1 MSLRLAEQGRQVV
14 QRIKEIEDLG
24 EDTGW
29 VILATEDEAL
39 CRSAAWKI
47 LPEYMQT
54 KYLSRVAVLERSRPG
69 VKAHIYRTDG
79 REVLFLPVPKEEL
92 EAVLT
97 YYRLVPFAQD
107 VIVVSLAEPFA
118 CPGWIGR
125 FGITAEQYVRD
136 ALFFGTPVSWMWW
149 NAADS
154 IRAAV
159 QNAGEE
165 LRNRR
170 IFLYGWTRYA
180 GDICSALTENGL
192 TVSGLVDSSPEKDGW
207 EPIPGLR
214 CTLPEKALYPRDDDT
229 VVVIVSKYA
238 REMRGRLASL
248 GYGKAQ
254 ILELPVSGNTGSSL
268 DISRETLEREFQTV
282 CRGVEVRRNLPEGK
296 LIPSLGGTGDVYWL
310 CSLLNGYLRST
321 GINEYT
327 LLLEDKKGLDSYRR
341 VAALFG
347 VRQVE
352 ARPLEEM
359 TALFKAWE
367 FLGSDRLEMKP
378 DLHLGSRLVRNIR
391 PNRQNGHFPPWRN
404 HLNSMLCQYFYYPGA
419 RPAEP
424 FRRTVSFNSWLR
436 LGLHPG
442 RTVVLSPYAAA
453 FQSTLV
459 RGEFWPQLA
468 AELRERGYDTATNC
482 AKNEQPIPGTI
493 PVCPDYENLIGL
505 LNCAGGFIAMRS
517 GLCDIASSA
526 RNCRMVLLYEQGT
539 GIIPDTF
546 SLLRMGVHPQAKDL
560 VFTGDTA
567 ALIDKILAVFPPLL
581 PGDHNVCDPLLTDED
596 E

>member
-1 MSLRLAEQGRQVV
+1 M
-14 QRIKEIEDLG
+14 
-24 EDTGW
+24 
-29 VILATEDEAL
+29 ILATEDESL
-39 CRSAAWKI
+39 CRAAAWKI

-54 KYLSRVAVLERSRPG
+54 KYLSQAAVLERSRPG
-69 VKAHIYRTDG
+69 TKAHICCAGG
-79 REVLFLPVPKEEL
+79 REVHFLPIPKEEI
-92 EAVLT
+92 EAVLV
-97 YYRLVPFAQD
+97 YYRLVPFAQE

-125 FGITAEQYVRD
+125 FGITSEQYIRD

-149 NAADS
+149 NATDS

-159 QNAGEE
+159 QNADEK
-165 LRNRR
+165 LRGRR
-170 IFLYGWTRYA
+170 IILYGWTRYA
-180 GDICSALTENGL
+180 EDICSALTENGL
-192 TVSGLVDSSPEKDGW
+192 TLSGLVDSSPEKDGW

-214 CTLPEKALYPRDDDT
+214 CTLPEKSLCPRGDDT
-229 VVVIVSKYA
+229 VVIIVSKYA

-254 ILELPVSGNTGSSL
+254 ILELPVSENTGCSL
-268 DISRETLEREFQTV
+268 DTSRETLEREFQTV
-282 CRGVEVRRNLPEGK
+282 CRGVEVRRSLPEGK
-296 LIPSLGGTGDVYWL
+296 LIPSFGGTGDVYWL
-310 CSLLNGYLRST
+310 CSLLSGYLRSA
-321 GINEYT
+321 GIDDYT
-327 LLLEDKKGLDSYRR
+327 LLLEEKKGLNSCRR

-347 VRQVE
+347 VERVE

-391 PNRQNGHFPPWRN
+391 PDKQNGHFPLWRN

-424 FRRTVSFNSWLR
+424 FRRNVFFNSWLC

-453 FQSTLV
+453 FQSTLA
-459 RGEFWPQLA
+459 RGEFWPRLA

-482 AKNEQPIPGTI
+482 TREEQPIPGTV
-493 PVCPDYENLIGL
+493 PVCPDYEDLTGL
-505 LNCAGGFIAMRS
+505 LDCAGGFIAVRS

-539 GIIPDTF
+539 GVIPDTF
-546 SLLRMGVHPQAKDL
+546 SLRRMGVHPQAEDL

-567 ALIDKILAVFPPLL
+567 ALIDEILSLFPLLIPEDHTACGPLL
-581 PGDHNVCDPLLTDED
+581 PVDDE
-596 E
+596 